1 MNPSNAYDAVHRGS
15 GDIMSVRSISEE
27 PRDKKQAYYSR
38 ASVSSASSFQK
49 DEMLELHN
57 KLRDHQEEMGE
68 GFLREIN
75 FTDSPHAFLALED
88 QLDNVVRFCTSSS
101 RFSVLG
107 VDATFKLGDFFLT
120 MTTFRNLMLR
130 SRRTGKHPVFLGPA
144 IMHMSRK
151 TEDYLM
157 FTQALIRRRRALIDL
172 KAYGTD
178 NEDALRN
185 AFRITF
191 ANSIGL
197 LCRIHKKEN
206 IEHHLHST
214 MKVSPYTKREIMHDV
229 FGHKEGSTL
238 HMGLYDS
245 KSEDD
250 FDRKLS
256 QLEQK
261 WQQLAPGFFT
271 WFHKFQGADFKEC
284 MIASVREAAQLCD
297 EYNGQVN
304 DFTTNDNESENFGV
318 KQWTGFAKSSWPDF
332 IDKLRQRAEV
342 QIREEDKAL
351 YGSGEYRLDKC
362 FQFLELEP

>member
-1 MNPSNAYDAVHRGS
+1 MRCLNSTTS
-15 GDIMSVRSISEE
+15 LEIT
-27 PRDKKQAYYSR
+27 KK
-38 ASVSSASSFQK
+38 K
-49 DEMLELHN
+49 WG
-57 KLRDHQEEMGE
+57 K

-75 FTDSPHAFLALED
+75 FTDSPRAFLALED

-107 VDATFKLGDFFLT
+107 VDATFKLGDVFLT
-120 MTTFRNLMLR
+120 KTTFRNLMLR
-130 SRRTGKHPVFLGPA
+130 SRQTGKYSMFLGPA

-214 MKVSPYTKREIMHDV
+214 MKGSPYAKREIMPDV

-245 KSEDD
+245 
-250 FDRKLS
+250 
-256 QLEQK
+256 
-261 WQQLAPGFFT
+261 
-271 WFHKFQGADFKEC
+271 
-284 MIASVREAAQLCD
+284 V
-297 EYNGQVN
+297 
-304 DFTTNDNESENFGV
+304 
-318 KQWTGFAKSSWPDF
+318 
-332 IDKLRQRAEV
+332 
-342 QIREEDKAL
+342 
-351 YGSGEYRLDKC
+351 
-362 FQFLELEP
+362 

>member
-1 MNPSNAYDAVHRGS
+1 MRCLNSTTSLEITKKKRG
-15 GDIMSVRSISEE
+15 
-27 PRDKKQAYYSR
+27 K
-38 ASVSSASSFQK
+38 
-49 DEMLELHN
+49 
-57 KLRDHQEEMGE
+57 

-75 FTDSPHAFLALED
+75 FTDSPRAFLALED

-107 VDATFKLGDFFLT
+107 VDATFKLGNVFLT
-120 MTTFRNLMLR
+120 KTTFRNLMLR
-130 SRRTGKHPVFLGPA
+130 SRQTGKYSMFLGPA

-214 MKVSPYTKREIMHDV
+214 MKGSPYAKREIMPDV

-245 KSEDD
+245 
-250 FDRKLS
+250 
-256 QLEQK
+256 
-261 WQQLAPGFFT
+261 
-271 WFHKFQGADFKEC
+271 
-284 MIASVREAAQLCD
+284 V
-297 EYNGQVN
+297 
-304 DFTTNDNESENFGV
+304 
-318 KQWTGFAKSSWPDF
+318 
-332 IDKLRQRAEV
+332 
-342 QIREEDKAL
+342 
-351 YGSGEYRLDKC
+351 
-362 FQFLELEP
+362 